1 MKLYERYIKFVKN
14 VTTTISD
21 EQMTKIEVV
30 HLQKLHNFV
39 VEQFLI
45 RIIFVNEKYIW
56 NFSNLKFWIF
66 KRPQMVKHSK

>member
-45 RIIFVNEKYIW
+45 RIIFVNEKYI
-56 NFSNLKFWIF
+56 
-66 KRPQMVKHSK
+66 

>member
-1 MKLYERYIKFVKN
+1 MKLYERYIKFVRN

-45 RIIFVNEKYIW
+45 PIIFVNEKYIW

-66 KRPQMVKHSK
+66 QTTSNGETF